1 MNKVYVYDLRF
12 TQAQKEYL
20 KTLGFTHFYGERDRE
35 GTHYSIEPSVMV
47 NHIGDIATN
56 FEIDLG
62 EDNILLDNEFVE
74 KYKPDYVGLTKEQYQ
89 ELEARR

>member
-12 TQAQKEYL
+12 TNEQKEYL
-20 KTLGFTHFYGERDRE
+20 KTLGFTNFYGERDQE
-35 GTHYSIEPSVMV
+35 GTHYSIEPRVVV

-56 FEIDLG
+56 FAIDLG
-62 EDNILLDNEFVE
+62 EHDMIMDDEFE
-74 KYKPDYVGLTKEQYQ
+74 KKYKPEYVGLDKDQYK